1 MILKVQEIGLS
12 LEIENRLLDDL
23 LETGKK
29 HYPNEF
35 GGFLIGQYLNDN
47 KHLKITD
54 SILPTKYKS
63 SKLNFE
69 RSAEGID
76 EQLYKLYHE
85 EPSRFYVGEWHT
97 HPNNSAVPSI
107 TDIKA
112 ISYVANSENS
122 GIKTP
127 ILLIIGYNTT
137 NSKVDLGFYVFFNNK
152 LYKYE
157 K

>member
-1 MILKVQEIGLS
+1 MILKVREIGLS
-12 LEIENRLLDDL
+12 LEMENRLLDKL

-35 GGFLIGQYLNDN
+35 GGFLIGHYINDN

-54 SILPTKYKS
+54 SILPTKYRT

-69 RSAEGID
+69 RSVEGID
-76 EQLYKLYHE
+76 EQLCKLYYE

-97 HPNNSAVPSI
+97 HPDNRAIPSS

-112 ISYVANSENS
+112 ISSIANMEDSC
-122 GIKTP
+122 IKNP
-127 ILLIIGYNTT
+127 VLLIIGY
-137 NSKVDLGFYVFFNNK
+137 SKTQSDCEFYVFDNNK
-152 LYKYE
+152 IYRYE
-157 K
+157 